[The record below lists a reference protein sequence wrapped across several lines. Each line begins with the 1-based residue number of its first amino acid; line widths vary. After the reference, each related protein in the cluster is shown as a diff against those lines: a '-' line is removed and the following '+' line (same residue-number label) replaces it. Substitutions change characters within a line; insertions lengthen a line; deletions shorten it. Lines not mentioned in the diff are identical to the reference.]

1 VIVYAKTSNDN
12 DVLTWL
18 SDSGDIITQSQFA
31 ILNTAACSIKTPIK
45 NRADSHHDLIEQSMD
60 NIHELDAHIGGQ
72 LGKKTGARYQ
82 VYHRL
87 KDYYDR
93 PQGDI
98 FEHAELKKAIDEIY
112 SYPLQEIARETLSRQ
127 LKIGLSNEQ
136 LVLSILHLR
145 AENKFC
151 RIVLKDDDEQ
161 KPPSI
166 ICSLGLV

>member
-1 VIVYAKTSNDN
+1 MNNSGNIV
-12 DVLTWL
+12 
-18 SDSGDIITQSQFA
+18 TQSQFT
-31 ILNTAACSIKTPIK
+31 ILNAAACAINTPIK
-45 NRADSHHDLIEQSMD
+45 NRVDNHHDLIEQSMD
-60 NIHELDAHIGGQ
+60 NIHELDATIGGQ

-87 KDYYDR
+87 KVHYDH
-93 PQGDI
+93 PQCDI
-98 FEHAELKKAIDEIY
+98 FYNAELKKAIDEIY

-127 LKIGLSNEQ
+127 LKIGLSDEQ
-136 LVLSILHLR
+136 LAQSILHLR
-145 AENKFC
+145 TENKYC